1 MPSILKATSVAV
13 NINAGANTVS
23 DATLV
28 SVINTTASATQVVD
42 QATGNNI
49 YIGAGERVFIEK
61 ASDSN
66 LEAPDAGPVWASAV
80 AYKA

>member
-13 NINAGANTVS
+13 DINAGANTVS

-28 SVINTTASATQVVD
+28 SLLNTTASATQVID
-42 QATGNNI
+42 QGTGNNI

-61 ASDSN
+61 ASASN
-66 LEAPDAGPVWASAV
+66 LQAPDAGPVWATAV